1 MNSWHCCG
9 TIEEK
14 NTKKWQWQSK
24 KWTEK
29 MPQQYHSLS
38 DAMYTDYRQPPPPSY
53 QDNYQMMYPHS
64 NFQHYR
70 SPLTSTAAND
80 FGYEYSQQYYSPIQ
94 STNSF
99 GMLTNFNGSGSAFAS
114 NFHASPYSANFHA
127 PPYPI
132 YDSLSTSPT
141 NTLPIMKNELD
152 SEQSGFNASNL
163 MRSSPVESS
172 DRSESSFGSKLEICS
187 KSDETL
193 TELSET
199 VGNSEQAS
207 IDTVFQSCSEENVSS
222 KFTFYCGL
230 ISWTIFLPRRFPSC
244 IRIKVEHSIW
254 LGICAMLCFSSFLGR
269 SKLLT

>member
-1 MNSWHCCG
+1 
-9 TIEEK
+9 
-14 NTKKWQWQSK
+14 
-24 KWTEK
+24 

-38 DAMYTDYRQPPPPSY
+38 DAMYTDYRQPPPPPSY
-53 QDNYQMMYPHS
+53 QDNYQMMYSHS

-99 GMLTNFNGSGSAFAS
+99 GMLSNFNGGGSAFSS
-114 NFHASPYSANFHA
+114 NFHASPYSNNFHA

-141 NTLPIMKNELD
+141 NTLPTIKNELD
-152 SEQSGFNASNL
+152 SEQNGFIANNL

-172 DRSESSFGSKLEICS
+172 DRSESSFSSKLEVCS

-193 TELSET
+193 TELSEN

-207 IDTVFQSCSEENVSS
+207 IDTVFRACSEENVSS
-222 KFTFYCGL
+222 KFTFSMVL
-230 ISWTIFLPRRFPSC
+230 KQFFFSKKISLRPSSVFY
-244 IRIKVEHSIW
+244 IRTKIERSIW
-254 LGICAMLCFSSFLGR
+254 LGIRAILCFHHLVWT
-269 SKLLT
+269 LTKNK